1 MSVLKMNMSAWLGL
15 QQTLTYTK
23 RTANARRYRTTREKF
38 VYDFLSNLAGSQND
52 RKTNKLE

>member
-1 MSVLKMNMSAWLGL
+1 MNMSARLGL
-15 QQTLTYTK
+15 QQTLTYTVVSK
-23 RTANARRYRTTREKF
+23 RTANARRYRTTCEKF